1 MRLFHHSMLVAVMF
15 ATSAPVRAADVDR
28 AGETGPDARPATS
41 ANPSPV
47 APLISISGGSVTEG
61 GKLEY
66 VVALSAASDSEVTV
80 SYTVETKQSTA
91 AVNRDYTY
99 LPGSITFEPGDR
111 KKTIQVQTYDDRES
125 EFEEYVTVSLSEPT
139 GAGFWVGRNANSYR
153 FCAGDW
159 GTCVPEACCV
169 CGWILDNEPPAVSV
183 SDASGLESAGSLSFR
198 LNLNKGPGSAASV
211 KFSTKDGT
219 AKSGEDYTAASKT
232 VEFGAGETSKT
243 VVVPIALDDN
253 AEGNETFTVHLSE
266 AMGLIIYD
274 GEGTGTIMDDDP
286 PAVRV
291 SDASGL
297 ESAGSLSFR
306 LDLSR
311 SHVSAVSVKFSTK
324 DGTAKS
330 GEDYTATSETVE
342 FAAGETS
349 KTVAVPLVSDDEAEP
364 DKTFTV
370 HLSEAAGL
378 AVLDGEGTGT
388 IVDDDALPT
397 VSILD
402 ARARESAGKLEFALA
417 LNKSVQGAV
426 SVDFSTS
433 DGTAVAGEDYTGTTE
448 TVEFGAG
455 QTRRTVA
462 VPVADDDI
470 VEMDETLKAS
480 LSNPTGATI
489 LDGEATG
496 TIESDDLPLLT
507 VRGSSAPE
515 GEMLEY
521 ALTLDAPISQSVS
534 VSCRSRYNPFPALQ
548 NPRAYRLAR
557 AGEDYVEHNGEV
569 IVFAPGE
576 TRKTFGVRTLDDQ
589 TDEPEEAVIGDC
601 WNAKNAV
608 FATLPG
614 SAACPWRTCGARGC
628 ADCSTITDNDPDAE
642 ISLSDI
648 SVSESAGVATVSG
661 KLSVRSER
669 LILVNWGTRSGTAEV
684 GKDFER
690 RGSHKSFSPW
700 WNDGLHGV
708 SFQVPIIDDDLVEP
722 DETFTVWVTGRDG
735 VSIADGEATVTI
747 VDNDEAPKAIVLA
760 ASPKRVSEGGGATEI
775 EVTAT
780 LDGGTR
786 SEATEVTVS
795 VSGGGDPGAVDFAAV
810 EDFAITIAA
819 GESGGTG
826 SFTLTPED
834 DNVDETDETLAVDGS
849 SDLDVTGDAVVLEDD
864 DEGPSRIVLSAEPRT
879 VSEGAG
885 ETFVE
890 VTARLDGAARTTATE
905 VTVSA
910 SGGGDPGAVDFAPVP
925 DFEIVIGAGATVAGA
940 TFALTPVDDDVEE
953 TDETLSLSGESD
965 LPVTPTSVT
974 ITDDDVAAREILL
987 SASPPLVSEG
997 AGPTPVTVTASLS
1010 GAARQVGTT
1019 VTVSVSGSGDAGAV
1033 DFAAV
1038 PDFEIVIPA
1047 NAPSGAGAFTLAP
1060 EDDAAAEADERLGI
1074 AGRSDLPVRPTSVR
1088 LADDDKASTRI
1099 LLSAR
1104 PSRVSE
1110 GDGPTPVEVTAR
1122 LDGSARTAATNVTVS
1137 VSGSGDPGAVDF
1149 APVPD
1154 FEIVIPAN
1162 APSGTGA
1169 FTLAPEDDAVAEAD
1183 ERLGIAGR
1191 SDLPVTSTSVTLADD
1206 DEDNDNDDED
1216 NDNDDEPRRILLSAS
1231 PERVSEGDG
1240 PTRVEV
1246 TAALDGAR
1254 RQEATTVAVSVSG
1267 SGDPG
1272 AADFAPVPDFGI
1284 VIAAG
1289 EPSGTATFALVPE
1302 DDLVVE
1308 ADETLTV
1315 SGASDLPVAPATVE
1329 LLDDDEAPARWLS
1342 IADAGAAEGA
1352 GEMEFAVTLDG
1363 PAASGV
1369 AVDYAT
1375 ADPAGSMGPAAEAGV
1390 DYKPATGT
1398 LEFAPGEV
1406 SKTIRVPV
1414 IDDALDEPDEE
1425 FAVAL
1430 SAPRGAALGRG
1441 SAFGTIRDDDET
1453 PTLSV
1458 ADASGVE
1465 DAGALEFAA
1474 TLSAPSLVEVTVD
1487 YATADPAGP
1496 MGAVAAAGVDYKPAT
1511 GTLEFA
1517 PGEVSK
1523 TIRVAIL
1530 DDALDEPDEEFA
1542 VALSGPRGAALDRG
1556 SASGTIRDDDETPSL
1571 SVADASGGEDAG
1583 ELEFAVALSAPSGIG
1598 VSASY
1603 ATSDGTAQA
1612 GVDYEAAS
1620 GALEFAPG
1628 EVSKTIRVAV
1638 IDDDLHEAD
1647 EETFGVSLS
1656 ALANASAADVS
1667 ATGTILDDDLAPPA
1681 LSGRLPAALLCV
1693 GGALYEL
1700 DLAEY
1705 FAGEELR
1712 FSAVSAAPEVA
1723 SATLDGSRLSIVP
1736 GIEGE
1741 TSVAVSAANGSGSA
1755 GGAVEVRVAAD
1766 PAELEA
1772 LESALAS
1779 IGRGILAGV
1788 SESVRARFDPAALP
1802 GGGRDDPPA
1811 AGVARNPPM
1820 PGVGLP
1826 GRDRG
1831 GWFGAEAVAN
1841 GWPGADGGLAAA
1853 GLPRRRGMEPFSF
1866 SLDSAGADG
1875 PAWSVWGRGEA
1886 QRFGSAPGSS
1896 WHDGALESAH
1906 VGAEWRTGAWLAGVS
1921 ASRSAASADYR
1932 FERSVEACGGGSGS
1946 GEIEAD
1952 VSGVHPYAGRRVGAG
1967 WVWATLGRGGGEFR
1981 MRRCEGGEWS
1991 ASDLSMR
1998 LAAAGGRHPF
2008 ARRESTELSVV
2019 EEVGVVELETGG
2031 DAGLLARAGR
2041 AKLGLEA
2048 SGVAEPGCECP
2059 LTTFVRA
2066 FALGDWGDGATGA
2079 GLEVSAGVR
2088 FRHIPLR
2095 FGVDAGVRAL
2105 AAAEDARERS
2115 ANVALSLLPRADGT
2129 GWRGSL
2135 AWRRGSAAP
2144 VLGVAGG
2151 IAPWAAPGGVPQA
2164 ARRDWTSRSRL
2175 GYGIAGARG
2184 VATPFVELDAARSG
2198 RGARVGARHEFGG
2211 PAGRL
2216 VVEWGVERGGLPG
2229 GGRILLEAV
2238 GRF

>member
-1 MRLFHHSMLVAVMF
+1 M
-15 ATSAPVRAADVDR
+15 D
-28 AGETGPDARPATS
+28 
-41 ANPSPV
+41 
-47 APLISISGGSVTEG
+47 ISGGSVVEG
-61 GKLEY
+61 GVLEFTVTLSHAVDHDVQVDWATDDFRAVSGAYPLATKGSDFTSGSGKL
-66 VVALSAASDSEVTV
+66 
-80 SYTVETKQSTA
+80 
-91 AVNRDYTY
+91 
-99 LPGSITFEPGDR
+99 TFE
-111 KKTIQVQTYDDRES
+111 
-125 EFEEYVTVSLSEPT
+125 
-139 GAGFWVGRNANSYR
+139 
-153 FCAGDW
+153 
-159 GTCVPEACCV
+159 
-169 CGWILDNEPPAVSV
+169 
-183 SDASGLESAGSLSFR
+183 
-198 LNLNKGPGSAASV
+198 
-211 KFSTKDGT
+211 
-219 AKSGEDYTAASKT
+219 
-232 VEFGAGETSKT
+232 
-243 VVVPIALDDN
+243 
-253 AEGNETFTVHLSE
+253 
-266 AMGLIIYD
+266 
-274 GEGTGTIMDDDP
+274 
-286 PAVRV
+286 
-291 SDASGL
+291 
-297 ESAGSLSFR
+297 
-306 LDLSR
+306 
-311 SHVSAVSVKFSTK
+311 
-324 DGTAKS
+324 
-330 GEDYTATSETVE
+330 
-342 FAAGETS
+342 
-349 KTVAVPLVSDDEAEP
+349 
-364 DKTFTV
+364 
-370 HLSEAAGL
+370 
-378 AVLDGEGTGT
+378 
-388 IVDDDALPT
+388 
-397 VSILD
+397 
-402 ARARESAGKLEFALA
+402 
-417 LNKSVQGAV
+417 
-426 SVDFSTS
+426 
-433 DGTAVAGEDYTGTTE
+433 
-448 TVEFGAG
+448 
-455 QTRRTVA
+455 
-462 VPVADDDI
+462 
-470 VEMDETLKAS
+470 
-480 LSNPTGATI
+480 
-489 LDGEATG
+489 
-496 TIESDDLPLLT
+496 
-507 VRGSSAPE
+507 
-515 GEMLEY
+515 
-521 ALTLDAPISQSVS
+521 
-534 VSCRSRYNPFPALQ
+534 
-548 NPRAYRLAR
+548 
-557 AGEDYVEHNGEV
+557 
-569 IVFAPGE
+569 PGE
-576 TRKTFGVRTLDDQ
+576 TRKTISVRTKED
-589 TDEPEEAVIGDC
+589 TGTEVREAVVVTLKDPSDGV
-601 WNAKNAV
+601 V
-608 FATLPG
+608 FNERQG
-614 SAACPWRTCGARGC
+614 SYRCPWGACATGGWCCACGLIREKVPLYTLTV
-628 ADCSTITDNDPDAE
+628 SDA
-642 ISLSDI
+642 SG
-648 SVSESAGVATVSG
+648 SESVRRMPFTL
-661 KLSVRSER
+661 KLNGRFPR
-669 LILVNWGTRSGTAEV
+669 TFTLGIQTRSRTAVV
-684 GKDFER
+684 GEDLER
-690 RGSHKSFSPW
+690 QNFFYVWLPEDSFTTT
-700 WNDGLHGV
+700 LV
-708 SFQVPIIDDDLVEP
+708 ALITDDDLEEA
-722 DETFTVWVTGRDG
+722 DETFEFRVSTSDPALDIINASATGTILDDDS
-735 VSIADGEATVTI
+735 VPETIA
-747 VDNDEAPKAIVLA
+747 LA
-760 ASPKRVSEGGGATEI
+760 VSPKRVSEGDGATEI
-775 EVTAT
+775 AVTAT
-780 LDGGTR
+780 FDRGRRT
-786 SEATEVTVS
+786 EATEVSVS

-810 EDFAITIAA
+810 DDFTITIAA
-819 GESGGTG
+819 GESSGTG
-826 SFTLTPED
+826 TFTLTPED

-849 SDLDVTGDAVVLEDD
+849 SDLDVTGDMIELVDDDAASSRVMLSASPSTVSEGAGETSVEVTARLDGAARTMETAVVVSVTGGGDPDAVDFAAVDDFTITIAAGESSGTGTFTLTPEDDNVDETDETVSVDGSSDLDVTGDAVVLEDD
-864 DEGPSRIVLSAEPRT
+864 DEPSGAILLSANPHRIREDGGASAVEVSATLDAGARAVDTAVRVSVTDSGRPDAVGYVASATAFDIVIAAGETVGAHRFTVTPEDDAVDERDEVLDISGTSGLPVTSTAVTLEDDDEAPSRIVLSAEPRT

-890 VTARLDGAARTTATE
+890 VTATLDGGARTTATE
-905 VTVSA
+905 VAVSA

-925 DFEIVIGAGATVAGA
+925 DFAIVIAAGASAGRA
-940 TFALTPVDDDVEE
+940 TFALRPVDDDDVES
-953 TDETLSLSGESD
+953 DETLSLSGESD

-974 ITDDDVAAREILL
+974 ITDDDAAAREILL

-997 AGPTPVTVTASLS
+997 AGPTRVEVTLSLS

-1019 VTVSVSGSGDAGAV
+1019 VTVLVSGSGDPGAV
-1033 DFAAV
+1033 DFAPV
-1038 PDFEIVIPA
+1038 PGFEIAIPA
-1047 NAPSGAGAFTLAP
+1047 NESSGTGAFTLEP
-1060 EDDAAAEADERLGI
+1060 LDDTTVETDEELTI
-1074 AGRSDLPVRPTSVR
+1074 SGRSDLPVRSTSVT
-1088 LADDDKASTRI
+1088 LADDDEESTRI

-1110 GDGPTPVEVTAR
+1110 GDGPARVEVTAR
-1122 LDGSARTAATNVTVS
+1122 LDGSARTAATTVTVS
-1137 VSGSGDPGAVDF
+1137 VSGSGDPDAVDF
-1149 APVPD
+1149 AAVPD
-1154 FEIVIPAN
+1154 FEIVIAAN
-1162 APSGTGA
+1162 ESSGTGA
-1169 FTLAPEDDAVAEAD
+1169 F
-1183 ERLGIAGR
+1183 
-1191 SDLPVTSTSVTLADD
+1191 
-1206 DEDNDNDDED
+1206 
-1216 NDNDDEPRRILLSAS
+1216 
-1231 PERVSEGDG
+1231 
-1240 PTRVEV
+1240 
-1246 TAALDGAR
+1246 ALR
-1254 RQEATTVAVSVSG
+1254 
-1267 SGDPG
+1267 
-1272 AADFAPVPDFGI
+1272 
-1284 VIAAG
+1284 
-1289 EPSGTATFALVPE
+1289 PE

-1329 LLDDDEAPARWLS
+1329 LLDDDEAAPGRSLS
-1342 IADAGAAEGA
+1342 IADAEAPEGA

-1369 AVDYAT
+1369 TVDYAT
-1375 ADPAGSMGPAAEAGV
+1375 SDGTAEAGV
-1390 DYKPATGT
+1390 DY
-1398 LEFAPGEV
+1398 E
-1406 SKTIRVPV
+1406 
-1414 IDDALDEPDEE
+1414 
-1425 FAVAL
+1425 
-1430 SAPRGAALGRG
+1430 
-1441 SAFGTIRDDDET
+1441 
-1453 PTLSV
+1453 
-1458 ADASGVE
+1458 
-1465 DAGALEFAA
+1465 
-1474 TLSAPSLVEVTVD
+1474 
-1487 YATADPAGP
+1487 
-1496 MGAVAAAGVDYKPAT
+1496 PAT

-1542 VALSGPRGAALDRG
+1542 VALSAAQGAALGRGSATGTIRDDDETPTLSVADASGGEDAGALEFAATLSAPSLVEVTASYATADPAGSMGPAAEAGADYEPAADTLEFAPGEVSKTIRVAILDDALDEPDEEFAVVLSGPRGASLDRG
-1556 SASGTIRDDDETPSL
+1556 SAAGTIRDDDETPSL
-1571 SVADASGGEDAG
+1571 SVADASGGEDVG

-1681 LSGRLPAALLCV
+1681 LAGRLPAALLCV
-1693 GGALYEL
+1693 GGAPREL

-1741 TSVAVSAANGSGSA
+1741 TSVAVSAANGSGAA

-1788 SESVRARFDPAALP
+1788 SGSVRARFDPAALP
-1802 GGGRDDPPA
+1802 GERGASSGAPRAAPPA
-1811 AGVARNPPM
+1811 VRDAGGLRIPPM
-1820 PGVGLP
+1820 PSVGLP

-1831 GWFGAEAVAN
+1831 GLFGAEA
-1841 GWPGADGGLAAA
+1841 GLGGRLHGADRLHAA
-1853 GLPRRRGMEPFSF
+1853 GRSGRGMEPFSF

-2105 AAAEDARERS
+2105 AFHSAEDARERS

-2135 AWRRGSAAP
+2135 AWRRGTAAP
-2144 VLGVAGG
+2144 VLGMAGG

-2164 ARRDWTSRSRL
+2164 ARRGWASRSRL

-2229 GGRILLEAV
+2229 GGGRVLLEAV

>member
-1 MRLFHHSMLVAVMF
+1 MRAWPLRRRREGGGRRNPAGVLRRLFHHSMFVAIAF
-15 ATSAPVRAADVDR
+15 ATSAPVRAVDVDR
-28 AGETGPDARPATS
+28 AGETGPDALPATS
-41 ANPSPV
+41 ANASRA
-47 APLISISGGSVTEG
+47 APLMSISSGSVTEG
-61 GKLEY
+61 GKLEF
-66 VVALSAASDSEVTV
+66 VVTLSAESESEVTV
-80 SYTVETKQSTA
+80 FYQVELGNTVATFGKDFTPDSGKL
-91 AVNRDYTY
+91 R
-99 LPGSITFEPGDR
+99 FEPGDTS
-111 KKTIQVQTYDDRES
+111 KTVQIQTHDDGES
-125 EFEEYVTVSLSEPT
+125 EHLEYLTVSLNFPAGAEFKT
-139 GAGFWVGRNANSYR
+139 GKSANSYR
-153 FCAGDW
+153 ACPGSS
-159 GTCVPEACCV
+159 GNCLVHLCCV
-169 CGWILDNEPPAVSV
+169 CGWILDNDPPAVRV
-183 SDASGLESAGSLSFR
+183 SDAKDLESAGSLSFR
-198 LNLNKGPGSAASV
+198 LDLNKGPGSAASV
-211 KFSTKDGT
+211 KFST
-219 AKSGEDYTAASKT
+219 
-232 VEFGAGETSKT
+232 
-243 VVVPIALDDN
+243 
-253 AEGNETFTVHLSE
+253 
-266 AMGLIIYD
+266 
-274 GEGTGTIMDDDP
+274 
-286 PAVRV
+286 R
-291 SDASGL
+291 
-297 ESAGSLSFR
+297 
-306 LDLSR
+306 
-311 SHVSAVSVKFSTK
+311 

-330 GEDYTATSETVE
+330 GEDYTATSKTVE

-349 KTVAVPLVSDDEAEP
+349 KTVAVPLVSDDKAEP

-397 VSILD
+397 VSISD
-402 ARARESAGKLEFALA
+402 ARASESAGKLEFALA
-417 LNKSVQGAV
+417 FNKSVQGAV

-433 DGTAVAGEDYTGTTE
+433 DGTAKSGEDYTATSK
-448 TVEFGAG
+448 TVEFAAG
-455 QTRRTVA
+455 ETSKTVA
-462 VPVADDDI
+462 VPVADDDM
-470 VEMDETLKAS
+470 VEFDETLKAS

-489 LDGEATG
+489 LDGEGTG
-496 TIESDDLPLLT
+496 TIVNDDLPLLT

-521 ALTLDAPISQSVS
+521 ALTLSAPVSKSVS
-534 VSCRSRYNPFPALQ
+534 VFCRSRYNPIPALQ
-548 NPRAYRLAR
+548 NPRAYRLAKR
-557 AGEDYVEHNGEV
+557 GEDYVYHAGED

-576 TRKTFGVRTLDDQ
+576 TAKTYRVQTLEDQ
-589 TDEPEEAVIGDC
+589 TDEPEEAVIMSC
-601 WNAKNAV
+601 SRLNNAR
-608 FATLPG
+608 FASLPS

-628 ADCSTITDNDPDAE
+628 ADCSTITDNDADAE

-669 LILVNWGTRSGTAEV
+669 RILVNWGTRPGTAES
-684 GKDFER
+684 GKDFEPK
-690 RGSHKSFSPW
+690 GSLKSFSPW
-700 WNDGLHGV
+700 WNAGLHGV
-708 SFQVPIIDDDLVEP
+708 SFQVPIIDDDRAEP

-760 ASPKRVSEGGGATEI
+760 ADPKRVSEGGGAAEI

-810 EDFAITIAA
+810 EDFAITIPS
-819 GESGGTG
+819 GESSGTG
-826 SFTLTPED
+826 TFTLTPED

-890 VTARLDGAARTTATE
+890 VTATLDGGARTTATE
-905 VTVSA
+905 VAVSA
-910 SGGGDPGAVDFAPVP
+910 SGGGDAGAVDFAPVP
-925 DFEIVIGAGATVAGA
+925 DFPIVIAAGATVAGA
-940 TFALTPVDDDVEE
+940 IFALTPVDDDVEE

-974 ITDDDVAAREILL
+974 ITDDDAAAREILL

-997 AGPTPVTVTASLS
+997 DGPTAVTVTASLS

-1019 VTVSVSGSGDAGAV
+1019 VTVTVSGSGDPGAV

-1038 PDFEIVIPA
+1038 PDFTITIDA
-1047 NAPSGAGAFTLAP
+1047 NAASGAGTFTLAP

-1110 GDGPTPVEVTAR
+1110 GDGPTRVEVTAR
-1122 LDGSARTAATNVTVS
+1122 LDGSARTAATEVAVS
-1137 VSGSGDPGAVDF
+1137 VSGSGDPDAVDF
-1149 APVPD
+1149 AAVPD

-1162 APSGTGA
+1162 APSGAGA
-1169 FTLAPEDDAVAEAD
+1169 FTLAPEDDTVAETD

-1206 DEDNDNDDED
+1206 DDGSDDG
-1216 NDNDDEPRRILLSAS
+1216 PRRILLSAS
-1231 PERVSEGDG
+1231 PGRVSEGDG
-1240 PTRVEV
+1240 PTSVEV
-1246 TAALDGAR
+1246 TARLDGSAR
-1254 RQEATTVAVSVSG
+1254 TAATEVVVSVVG
-1267 SGDPG
+1267 GGDPD
-1272 AADFAPVPDFGI
+1272 AVDFDPVPDFEI
-1284 VIAAG
+1284 VIPANA
-1289 EPSGTATFALVPE
+1289 PSGTGRFTLRPE
-1302 DDLVVE
+1302 DDLAAE

-1329 LLDDDEAPARWLS
+1329 LLDDDEAPPGRSLS

-1352 GEMEFAVTLDG
+1352 GGMEFAVTLDG
-1363 PAASGV
+1363 PSPEEV
-1369 AVDYAT
+1369 AVRYAT
-1375 ADPAGSMGPAAEAGV
+1375 SDPAGS
-1390 DYKPATGT
+1390 
-1398 LEFAPGEV
+1398 
-1406 SKTIRVPV
+1406 
-1414 IDDALDEPDEE
+1414 
-1425 FAVAL
+1425 
-1430 SAPRGAALGRG
+1430 
-1441 SAFGTIRDDDET
+1441 
-1453 PTLSV
+1453 
-1458 ADASGVE
+1458 
-1465 DAGALEFAA
+1465 
-1474 TLSAPSLVEVTVD
+1474 
-1487 YATADPAGP
+1487 
-1496 MGAVAAAGVDYKPAT
+1496 MGAVAAAGVDYQSAK

-1542 VALSGPRGAALDRG
+1542 VVLSAPRGASLGRG
-1556 SASGTIRDDDETPSL
+1556 SATGTIRDDDEAPSL

-1583 ELEFAVALSAPSGIG
+1583 ELEFAVALSAPSVSGVAVDYATADPAGSMGAAAEAGSDYKSASGTLEFAPGETSRTIRVFVIDDALDEPDEEFALLLSAPRGAALGRGSASGTIRDDDEAPSLSVADASGGEDVGALEFAVALSAPSGIG

-1612 GVDYEAAS
+1612 GVDYEAAA

-1693 GGALYEL
+1693 GGAPREL

-1741 TSVAVSAANGSGSA
+1741 TSVAVSAANGSGTA

-1788 SESVRARFDPAALP
+1788 SGSVRARFDPAALP
-1802 GGGRDDPPA
+1802 GGRDDPPA

-1831 GWFGAEAVAN
+1831 GWFGAEAGLGRLRDADRLH
-1841 GWPGADGGLAAA
+1841 GAGRSG
-1853 GLPRRRGMEPFSF
+1853 RGMEPFSF
-1866 SLDSAGADG
+1866 SLDSAGPDG

-1906 VGAEWRTGAWLAGVS
+1906 VGAEWRTGDWLAGVS
-1921 ASRSAASADYR
+1921 ASRSAAEADYR

-1952 VSGVHPYAGRRVGAG
+1952 VSGVHPYLGRRVGAG

-2105 AAAEDARERS
+2105 AFHSAEDARERS

-2135 AWRRGSAAP
+2135 AWRRGTAAP

-2164 ARRDWTSRSRL
+2164 AQRGWASRSRL

-2198 RGARVGARHEFGG
+2198 SGARVGARHEFGG

-2229 GGRILLEAV
+2229 GGGRVLLEAV